1 MTLVLL
7 LLGCAEGPSDADKP
21 AVEWGVCAD
30 GEIRLASTG
39 AAYGTLAAAVADAAD
54 VDRVCVGAGT
64 FPLYGAR
71 DCVDPDYDFD
81 GSTLVVE
88 GAGSDRTRLEGGG
101 DACADFPFDATP
113 EGGLRALSGVT
124 LWNASTRFSGGDAV
138 LEDVRVAGYVGAAR
152 ALRVHAETLSM
163 RGVTFAEN
171 TVDYGAGFEIYADG
185 TIEDLI
191 VEGNRSAA
199 GYVGEIAGTVTWV
212 GGRVEGNVRTA
223 EEPGYDFLETW
234 GDVTIADVA
243 FTDNRVNGPVLT
255 TYGALAL
262 TDVRFVGNDA
272 NYRGVLTSYGGA
284 LTMTG
289 GAIEGNHGADGAV
302 ALYTE
307 GTAALDGVDLRD
319 NDACAVSGNGACL
332 VEDTDAPAT
341 LACDVTG
348 CE

>member
-1 MTLVLL
+1 MMLALL
-7 LLGCAEGPSDADKP
+7 LACADGPSPGDKP
-21 AVEWGVCAD
+21 VVEWGACAD

-64 FPLYGAR
+64 FPLFDAR
-71 DCVDPDYDFD
+71 DCVDPSYDFD

-101 DACADFPFDATP
+101 DACADFLFDAAP

-138 LEDVRVAGYVGAAR
+138 LEDVRVAGYVGHAR
-152 ALRVHAETLSM
+152 ALRVHAQSISM

-171 TVDYGAGFEIYADG
+171 TVDYGAGFEIKGDG
-185 TIEDLI
+185 TIEDLV

-199 GYVGEIAGTVTWV
+199 GYVGEISGTVTWV
-212 GGRVEGNVRTA
+212 GGRVADNVRTA

-234 GDVTIADVA
+234 GDVAITDVE
-243 FTDNRVNGPVLT
+243 FSGNRVNGPVLT

-262 TDVRFVGNDA
+262 TDVTILGNDA

-307 GTAALDGVDLRD
+307 GTADLDAVDLRD
-319 NDACAVSGNGACL
+319 NDACAVSGNGVCL
-332 VEDTDAPAT
+332 VEDPGAAASLTCDAT
-341 LACDVTG
+341 AC
-348 CE
+348 E